1 MNRLQKVLLALLVL
15 GAAFVIWVAMRN
27 PKPPFLPGDPTHASF
42 ETPEACL
49 VCHAP
54 GGPSPQSANH
64 PLGRECMRCHAG
76 R

>member
-1 MNRLQKVLLALLVL
+1 MNRTQKVLLAVL
-15 GAAFVIWVAMRN
+15 ALAAGFVLWLATRN
-27 PKPPFLPGDPTHASF
+27 PKPPFLPSDESHASF
-42 ETPEACL
+42 ASPEACL
-49 VCHAP
+49 ECHAP